1 MKDYRNL
8 VVWQKSHQIVLNIY
22 KVTLQFPPEERY
34 NLISQLRRAST
45 SVPTN
50 IAEGCGKFTERDF
63 AYFLQIALGSTQE
76 VEYLNFLSFELKYIN
91 DKDYNRLRLAIGEVK
106 AMLIALIKKIK
117 S

>member
-22 KVTLQFPPEERY
+22 KVTLQFPAEEGY

-91 DKDYNRLRLAIGEVK
+91 DKDYNRLRLRHR
-106 AMLIALIKKIK
+106 
-117 S
+117 